1 MRRGTSPTRT
11 CDGVQAPGGVG
22 ELGAERSGAS
32 PLRVHGKYRYGESG
46 RIGDKQVDMAGLT
59 VELGECG
66 TKPSTS
72 AGEHLFE
79 CYIVVARCEHD

>member
-1 MRRGTSPTRT
+1 MSPARA
-11 CDGVQAPGGVG
+11 CDGGQAPGGVG

-32 PLRVHGKYRYGESG
+32 PLRVHGKDRYGESG
-46 RIGDKQVDMAGLT
+46 RIGDKQVDMTGLT

-66 TKPSTS
+66 TKPSTN

-79 CYIVVARCEHD
+79 AGHVALDVGHER

>member
-1 MRRGTSPTRT
+1 M
-11 CDGVQAPGGVG
+11 
-22 ELGAERSGAS
+22 
-32 PLRVHGKYRYGESG
+32 
-46 RIGDKQVDMAGLT
+46 DMAGLT